1 MVCAWTSGY
10 VFWLLAWYFCGKLI
24 SGSGVSLTLLP
35 IHFFS
40 NVLIWGFVPSLVVSC
55 FGTVS
60 WYLGSLFI
68 CEGKQRRR
76 GIGEDVKDWEE
87 WREGETDVEMYWK
100 QNKTKQNKTKKPR
113 TTTNA
118 NLPSS
123 TKITTKTC
131 QMFLTNSEDKN
142 NWYKDNT
149 LSVVQIIHTWIW
161 KTEIL
166 FVENY
171 NMK

>member
-1 MVCAWTSGY
+1 VKANRGGEELGKMLRTGRNGGR
-10 VFWLLAWYFCGKLI
+10 GKLMLRCI
-24 SGSGVSLTLLP
+24 
-35 IHFFS
+35 
-40 NVLIWGFVPSLVVSC
+40 
-55 FGTVS
+55 
-60 WYLGSLFI
+60 
-68 CEGKQRRR
+68 E
-76 GIGEDVKDWEE
+76 
-87 WREGETDVEMYWK
+87 
-100 QNKTKQNKTKKPR
+100 NKTKQNKTKKPR